1 MISCPTCGTSYP
13 PSVRLCPRDG
23 TVLEGHR
30 PTEER
35 FVGAVLHGKYRLDSY
50 LSSGGMGAV
59 FKATHVML
67 GKPVAVKLIKADL
80 VTSPDMVRRFQRE
93 ARAATSLNH
102 PNIVGVHDL
111 GQTEDGTLYIAME
124 LVDGTSLKEVIRESG
139 RIDAPRIVYIL
150 RQIASALS
158 LAHRHQII
166 HRDLKPQNVMLT
178 RDAEGREIAKL
189 LDFGIAKTFDEK
201 ATQLTQTGFALGT
214 PQYMSPEQA
223 MGKEVDGRSDLYSLG
238 VMLYEM
244 LIGEVPF
251 SDPSAPA
258 ILVKHMTEVP
268 APPSRKRPDLQ
279 VPAHLEAIAL
289 KCLEKEPSRR
299 YQTADEFIAAL
310 ESGPGMEATIPLRA
324 PIAPLAATVLM
335 PPPGATSS
343 VPTAPAGFAPAV
355 PATATHV
362 PTVPPAAPVQ
372 SPVAS
377 SSTAAAAPAAGVPT
391 VVPTALPAPVVS
403 EPVAPPPPP
412 SVAAQAPTSD
422 TRPTVPAAQAAV
434 PPATPSGS
442 KSGLAIAA
450 GLMFLLLAGGAGAYY
465 MTSRTATGD
474 TAQTASGT
482 APDTSPTTAL
492 PPVPASNTAAA
503 VPADPQKVT
512 APVEAGGS
520 APPAAPNPA
529 APGAAPAPSSS
540 ASSAT
545 GSAAGADPVRTSPP
559 ARTSASAPATAVV
572 PVPPPVVSAPKLP
585 DQPSVFFD
593 CQGTGD
599 LCGAVRSAFDQQ
611 IESNGLGIARSKDR
625 ADIVILATIGVTGET
640 RDEMFTTR
648 SYVLDVVG
656 DAPKLDKAVGMP
668 AARSFSF
675 DARVGRERLN
685 ENARAMAVQSMTRV
699 KDFIE
704 KNR

>member
-1 MISCPTCGTSYP
+1 MIACPSCGTSYP

-23 TVLEGHR
+23 TVLEENG
-30 PTEER
+30 PPEER
-35 FVGAVLHGKYRLDSY
+35 FVGAVLDGKYRLDSY

-124 LVDGTSLKEVIRESG
+124 LVDGISLKDVIRECG
-139 RIDAPRIVYIL
+139 RIDPPRIVSTL
-150 RQIASALS
+150 RQVASALS

-189 LDFGIAKTFDEK
+189 LDFGIAKTFDDK
-201 ATQLTQTGFALGT
+201 ATQLTRTGLALGT

-251 SDPSAPA
+251 TAPSATA

-289 KCLEKEPSRR
+289 KCLEKDRSRR

-310 ESGPGMEATIPLRA
+310 ESGPGMETTIPLRA
-324 PIAPLAATVLM
+324 PAAPLAGAVLV
-335 PPPGATSS
+335 PPPGATAS
-343 VPTAPAGFAPAV
+343 VPTAPAGFAPAL

-362 PTVPPAAPVQ
+362 PTVVPPPA
-372 SPVAS
+372 
-377 SSTAAAAPAAGVPT
+377 
-391 VVPTALPAPVVS
+391 VS
-403 EPVAPPPPP
+403 APVAPPPSMTAP
-412 SVAAQAPTSD
+412 APTAD
-422 TRPTVPAAQAAV
+422 TRPTVPAAQAVVA
-434 PPATPSGS
+434 PSAQSGS
-442 KSGLAIAA
+442 KAGLAIAA
-450 GLMFLLLAGGAGAYY
+450 GLMFLLLAAGGGAYY
-465 MTSRTATGD
+465 MTSRF
-474 TAQTASGT
+474 SGT
-482 APDTSPTTAL
+482 TTQAGTGAAPDTSPTTAL
-492 PPVPASNTAAA
+492 PPVPPNAPAA
-503 VPADPQKVT
+503 VLPVDPQKV
-512 APVEAGGS
+512 AQVEAGAS
-520 APPAAPNPA
+520 AAGAAANPASTRPAAP
-529 APGAAPAPSSS
+529 
-540 ASSAT
+540 ASTSPPPPK
-545 GSAAGADPVRTSPP
+545 GSAAGAAAVRTPPP
-559 ARTSASAPATAVV
+559 AQTTAGPTAPTASIPAA
-572 PVPPPVVSAPKLP
+572 PPVAAPTLP
-585 DQPSVFFD
+585 EQPSVFVD
-593 CQGTGD
+593 CQGTAD

-611 IESNGLGIARSKDR
+611 IERDGLGIARSKDA
-625 ADIVILATIGVTGET
+625 ADIVIVATLGVTAET
-640 RDEMFTTR
+640 RDEMFATR

-685 ENARAMAVQSMTRV
+685 ENARAMAVQSMNRV

>member
-1 MISCPTCGTSYP
+1 
-13 PSVRLCPRDG
+13 
-23 TVLEGHR
+23 
-30 PTEER
+30 
-35 FVGAVLHGKYRLDSY
+35 
-50 LSSGGMGAV
+50 MGAV

-124 LVDGTSLKEVIRESG
+124 LVDGISLKDVIRESG
-139 RIDAPRIVYIL
+139 RIDAPRIVSTL
-150 RQIASALS
+150 RQVGSALS

-201 ATQLTQTGFALGT
+201 ATQLTRTGLALGT

-251 SDPSAPA
+251 TAPSATA

-289 KCLEKEPSRR
+289 KCLEKDPSRR

-310 ESGPGMEATIPLRA
+310 ESGPGTETTIPLAA
-324 PIAPLAATVLM
+324 PAAPLAAAVLM
-335 PPPGATSS
+335 PPPGATASI
-343 VPTAPAGFAPAV
+343 PTAAAGFAPAL

-362 PTVPPAAPVQ
+362 PTAVPSPAVAAPPP
-372 SPVAS
+372 S
-377 SSTAAAAPAAGVPT
+377 AAAPAQ
-391 VVPTALPAPVVS
+391 TA
-403 EPVAPPPPP
+403 
-412 SVAAQAPTSD
+412 D
-422 TRPTVPAAQAAV
+422 TRPTVPAVQAVVA
-434 PPATPSGS
+434 PPAHTGS
-442 KSGLAIAA
+442 KAGLAIAA
-450 GLMFLLLAGGAGAYY
+450 GLMFLLLAAGGGAYY
-465 MTSRTATGD
+465 MTSRFSATPPEPG
-474 TAQTASGT
+474 AGP

-492 PPVPASNTAAA
+492 PPVQPNAPAA
-503 VPADPQKVT
+503 VLPVDPQKVT
-512 APVEAGGS
+512 PQVEAGAAAAGAAAVRTPPPAKTTA
-520 APPAAPNPA
+520 APTPPTASDPAAPPIA
-529 APGAAPAPSSS
+529 A
-540 ASSAT
+540 
-545 GSAAGADPVRTSPP
+545 SP
-559 ARTSASAPATAVV
+559 T
-572 PVPPPVVSAPKLP
+572 LP
-585 DQPSVFFD
+585 EQPSVFVD
-593 CQGTGD
+593 CQGTAD

-611 IESNGLGIARSKDR
+611 IESNGLGIARSKDI
-625 ADIVILATIGVTGET
+625 ADILIVATIGVTAET

-685 ENARAMAVQSMTRV
+685 ENARAMAVQSINRV

>member
-1 MISCPTCGTSYP
+1 MIACPSCGTSYP

-23 TVLEGHR
+23 TVLEGNG

-35 FVGAVLHGKYRLDSY
+35 FVGAVLDGKYRLDSY

-124 LVDGTSLKEVIRESG
+124 LVDGISLKDVIRESG
-139 RIDAPRIVYIL
+139 RIDAPRIVSTL
-150 RQIASALS
+150 RQVGSALS

-201 ATQLTQTGFALGT
+201 ATQLTRTGLALGT

-251 SDPSAPA
+251 TAPSATA

-289 KCLEKEPSRR
+289 KCLEKDPSRR

-310 ESGPGMEATIPLRA
+310 ESGPGTETTIPLAA
-324 PIAPLAATVLM
+324 PAAPLAAAVLM
-335 PPPGATSS
+335 PPPGATASI
-343 VPTAPAGFAPAV
+343 PTAAAGFAPAL

-362 PTVPPAAPVQ
+362 PTAVPSPAVAAPPP
-372 SPVAS
+372 S
-377 SSTAAAAPAAGVPT
+377 AAAPAQ
-391 VVPTALPAPVVS
+391 TA
-403 EPVAPPPPP
+403 
-412 SVAAQAPTSD
+412 D
-422 TRPTVPAAQAAV
+422 TRPTVPAVQAVVA
-434 PPATPSGS
+434 PPAHTGS
-442 KSGLAIAA
+442 KAGLAIAA
-450 GLMFLLLAGGAGAYY
+450 GLMFLLLAAGGGAYY
-465 MTSRTATGD
+465 MTSRFSATPPEPG
-474 TAQTASGT
+474 AGP

-492 PPVPASNTAAA
+492 PPVQPNAPAA
-503 VPADPQKVT
+503 VLPVDPQKVT
-512 APVEAGGS
+512 PQVEAGAAAAGAAAVRTPPPAKTT
-520 APPAAPNPA
+520 APTPPTASVPAAPPIA
-529 APGAAPAPSSS
+529 A
-540 ASSAT
+540 
-545 GSAAGADPVRTSPP
+545 SP
-559 ARTSASAPATAVV
+559 T
-572 PVPPPVVSAPKLP
+572 LP
-585 DQPSVFFD
+585 EQPSVFVD
-593 CQGTGD
+593 CQGTAD

-611 IESNGLGIARSKDR
+611 IESNGLGIARSKDI
-625 ADIVILATIGVTGET
+625 ADILIVATIGVTAET

-685 ENARAMAVQSMTRV
+685 ENARAMAVQSINRV